1 MKLDLDF
8 KDEKIGALNKELE
21 ELQAGGGA
29 SEEEVS
35 SLRRQ
40 KNDLEMRLKDQV
52 IDLPPLYCSNERITQ
67 LLIVINTCVYN
78 GIVFALKEEELD
90 DLAGQVQMLEL
101 AKTKLEMSMAAQK
114 KEHRRELSSKDDE
127 LEDART
133 STQKKVCFLYRI
145 QLIHITTIIIHNSSV
160 TNEI

>member
-52 IDLPPLYCSNERITQ
+52 INLAPLYCSNEKN
-67 LLIVINTCVYN
+67 LIVINTCVYN

-133 STQKKVCFLYRI
+133 STQKKVCFFALY
-145 QLIHITTIIIHNSSV
+145 SV
-160 TNEI
+160 DLVDTFYNCV

>member
-52 IDLPPLYCSNERITQ
+52 IDLPPLYSSNE
-67 LLIVINTCVYN
+67 
-78 GIVFALKEEELD
+78 
-90 DLAGQVQMLEL
+90 
-101 AKTKLEMSMAAQK
+101 KT
-114 KEHRRELSSKDDE
+114 
-127 LEDART
+127 
-133 STQKKVCFLYRI
+133 Y
-145 QLIHITTIIIHNSSV
+145 
-160 TNEI
+160 

>member
-52 IDLPPLYCSNERITQ
+52 MNLAPLYWSNEKT
-67 LLIVINTCVYN
+67 LIVINTCVYN

-145 QLIHITTIIIHNSSV
+145 QLIHITTYNCV
-160 TNEI
+160 

>member
-1 MKLDLDF
+1 M
-8 KDEKIGALNKELE
+8 
-21 ELQAGGGA
+21 
-29 SEEEVS
+29 
-35 SLRRQ
+35 
-40 KNDLEMRLKDQV
+40 
-52 IDLPPLYCSNERITQ
+52 
-67 LLIVINTCVYN
+67 IVINTCVYN

-133 STQKKVCFLYRI
+133 STQKKVCFFYRI
-145 QLIHITTIIIHNSSV
+145 QLIHITTNFIHNSFI

>member
-1 MKLDLDF
+1 M
-8 KDEKIGALNKELE
+8 
-21 ELQAGGGA
+21 
-29 SEEEVS
+29 
-35 SLRRQ
+35 
-40 KNDLEMRLKDQV
+40 
-52 IDLPPLYCSNERITQ
+52 
-67 LLIVINTCVYN
+67 IVINTCVYN

-133 STQKKVCFLYRI
+133 STQKKVCFFALYSVD
-145 QLIHITTIIIHNSSV
+145 LVDIIVYNSSV
-160 TNEI
+160 TNEM

>member
-21 ELQAGGGA
+21 ELQVGGGA

-35 SLRRQ
+35 SLKRQ
-40 KNDLEMRLKDQV
+40 KHDLEMRLKDQ
-52 IDLPPLYCSNERITQ
+52 
-67 LLIVINTCVYN
+67 
-78 GIVFALKEEELD
+78 EEELD
-90 DLAGQVQMLEL
+90 DLAGQVQMLEQ

-133 STQKKVCFLYRI
+133 STQKKVSNVQKNLSMMCYDI
-145 QLIHITTIIIHNSSV
+145 MVAQYCNY
-160 TNEI
+160 

>member
-52 IDLPPLYCSNERITQ
+52 NILAHLYCSNQ
-67 LLIVINTCVYN
+67 NFHCH
-78 GIVFALKEEELD
+78 K
-90 DLAGQVQMLEL
+90 
-101 AKTKLEMSMAAQK
+101 
-114 KEHRRELSSKDDE
+114 
-127 LEDART
+127 
-133 STQKKVCFLYRI
+133 CLY
-145 QLIHITTIIIHNSSV
+145 L
-160 TNEI
+160 

>member
-1 MKLDLDF
+1 
-8 KDEKIGALNKELE
+8 
-21 ELQAGGGA
+21 
-29 SEEEVS
+29 
-35 SLRRQ
+35 
-40 KNDLEMRLKDQV
+40 
-52 IDLPPLYCSNERITQ
+52 
-67 LLIVINTCVYN
+67 
-78 GIVFALKEEELD
+78 
-90 DLAGQVQMLEL
+90 MLEL

-145 QLIHITTIIIHNSSV
+145 QLIHITTNLIIHNSFI

>member
-52 IDLPPLYCSNERITQ
+52 INLAPLYCSNEKT
-67 LLIVINTCVYN
+67 LIVINTCVYN

-145 QLIHITTIIIHNSSV
+145 QLIHIIIIHNSFI

>member
-52 IDLPPLYCSNERITQ
+52 IDLPPLYCSNEKT
-67 LLIVINTCVYN
+67 LIVINTCVYN

-90 DLAGQVQMLEL
+90 DLAGQVQMLEQ

-133 STQKKVCFLYRI
+133 STQKKVGYFPVMRFFL
-145 QLIHITTIIIHNSSV
+145 V
-160 TNEI
+160 

>member
-52 IDLPPLYCSNERITQ
+52 NNLAPLYCSNENIF
-67 LLIVINTCVYN
+67 IVINACIYN
-78 GIVFALKEEELD
+78 GMVFL
-90 DLAGQVQMLEL
+90 
-101 AKTKLEMSMAAQK
+101 
-114 KEHRRELSSKDDE
+114 H
-127 LEDART
+127 
-133 STQKKVCFLYRI
+133 
-145 QLIHITTIIIHNSSV
+145 
-160 TNEI
+160 

>member
-1 MKLDLDF
+1 MVLF
-8 KDEKIGALNKELE
+8 
-21 ELQAGGGA
+21 
-29 SEEEVS
+29 
-35 SLRRQ
+35 
-40 KNDLEMRLKDQV
+40 
-52 IDLPPLYCSNERITQ
+52 
-67 LLIVINTCVYN
+67 
-78 GIVFALKEEELD
+78 FALKEEELD

-133 STQKKVCFLYRI
+133 STQKKVYFLFCI
-145 QLIHITTIIIHNSSV
+145 QLIHITTNLIIHNSSV

>member
-52 IDLPPLYCSNERITQ
+52 SNLAPLYCINEKTY
-67 LLIVINTCVYN
+67 VY
-78 GIVFALKEEELD
+78 K
-90 DLAGQVQMLEL
+90 
-101 AKTKLEMSMAAQK
+101 
-114 KEHRRELSSKDDE
+114 
-127 LEDART
+127 
-133 STQKKVCFLYRI
+133 CLY
-145 QLIHITTIIIHNSSV
+145 L
-160 TNEI
+160 

>member
-1 MKLDLDF
+1 
-8 KDEKIGALNKELE
+8 
-21 ELQAGGGA
+21 
-29 SEEEVS
+29 
-35 SLRRQ
+35 
-40 KNDLEMRLKDQV
+40 MRKH
-52 IDLPPLYCSNERITQ
+52 TQ
-67 LLIVINTCVYN
+67 HLIVINTCVYN

-133 STQKKVCFLYRI
+133 STQKKVCFFALYSVD
-145 QLIHITTIIIHNSSV
+145 LVDIIVYNSSV
-160 TNEI
+160 TNEM

>member
-1 MKLDLDF
+1 
-8 KDEKIGALNKELE
+8 
-21 ELQAGGGA
+21 
-29 SEEEVS
+29 
-35 SLRRQ
+35 
-40 KNDLEMRLKDQV
+40 MRKH
-52 IDLPPLYCSNERITQ
+52 TQ
-67 LLIVINTCVYN
+67 HLIVINTCVYN

-133 STQKKVCFLYRI
+133 STQKKVCFFVSYSIDTYYNQFYL
-145 QLIHITTIIIHNSSV
+145 
-160 TNEI
+160 

>member
-52 IDLPPLYCSNERITQ
+52 INLAPLYCSNEKIF
-67 LLIVINTCVYN
+67 IVINACIYN
-78 GIVFALKEEELD
+78 GMVFFALKEEELD

-133 STQKKVCFLYRI
+133 STQKKVCFLYFI
-145 QLIHITTIIIHNSSV
+145 QWIHITNLIIYNSFV